1 VAFAPRWPGLGI
13 VLQSQFSWHL
23 NVWQICYKIA
33 EKSSKIVPL
42 GAPLFTKD
50 QLCKRIREEPMK
62 IARLV
67 SFVLAAA
74 AMVLQAGAAQAAMK
88 TQWIDYKQGSTAL
101 SGYLAYDD
109 AVQGRRPGVLMI
121 HDRSGFSEGT
131 LADARMI
138 AGLGYVVFAED
149 IFGKGFVPKTVPEM
163 METIG
168 IYDKDRALMRARALA
183 GLDVLKAQPMVDPA
197 KLASVGYCFG
207 GTTGIELIETGAPLL
222 GFVSVHGAFQNFAPE
237 AAKNIKGRVL
247 ILHGAEDPVAPM
259 NELDA
264 VISQFRAAK
273 VDFEVNLYSG
283 AAHGFTKPQNPSEVR
298 ADDEY
303 KVAMSRFLKDLLA
316 H

>member
-1 VAFAPRWPGLGI
+1 
-13 VLQSQFSWHL
+13 
-23 NVWQICYKIA
+23 
-33 EKSSKIVPL
+33 
-42 GAPLFTKD
+42 
-50 QLCKRIREEPMK
+50 MK
-62 IARLV
+62 IARIA

-74 AMVLQAGAAQAAMK
+74 AIVLQAGAAQAAMK

-101 SGYLAYDD
+101 SGYLVYDD

-121 HDRSGFSEGT
+121 HDRSGFSPGT
-131 LADARMI
+131 LADAEMI
-138 AGLGYVVFAED
+138 ARLGYVVFAED
-149 IFGKGFVPKTVPEM
+149 IFGKGVVPKTVPEM
-163 METIG
+163 MDTIA
-168 IYDKDRALMRARALA
+168 IYDKDRPLMRARALA
-183 GLDVLKAQPMVDPA
+183 GLDVLKAQPMVDPS

-259 NELDA
+259 AELNA

-283 AAHGFTKPQNPSEVR
+283 AAHAFTKPQNPSEVR

-303 KVAMSRFLKDLLA
+303 KVAMTRFLKDILA
-316 H
+316 Q

>member
-1 VAFAPRWPGLGI
+1 M
-13 VLQSQFSWHL
+13 
-23 NVWQICYKIA
+23 
-33 EKSSKIVPL
+33 KIV
-42 GAPLFTKD
+42 
-50 QLCKRIREEPMK
+50 
-62 IARLV
+62 RLA

-74 AMVLQAGAAQAAMK
+74 AIFLQARSANAAVK
-88 TQWIDYKQGSTAL
+88 TQWIDYKQGNTAL
-101 SGYLAYDD
+101 SGYLVYDD

-121 HDRSGFSEGT
+121 HDRSGFSEST

-163 METIG
+163 METIA
-168 IYDKDRALMRARALA
+168 IYDKDRPLMRARALA
-183 GLDVLKAQPMVDPA
+183 GFDVLKAQPTVDPA

-207 GTTGIELIETGAPLL
+207 GTTGIELMETGAPLL
-222 GFVSVHGAFQNFAPE
+222 GFVSVHGAFNNFTPE

-259 NELDA
+259 DQLNI

-283 AAHGFTKPQNPSEVR
+283 AAHGFTKPQNPSEMR

-303 KVAMSRFLKDLLA
+303 KVAMTRFLKDLLGR
-316 H
+316 

>member
-1 VAFAPRWPGLGI
+1 
-13 VLQSQFSWHL
+13 
-23 NVWQICYKIA
+23 
-33 EKSSKIVPL
+33 
-42 GAPLFTKD
+42 
-50 QLCKRIREEPMK
+50 
-62 IARLV
+62 
-67 SFVLAAA
+67 
-74 AMVLQAGAAQAAMK
+74 
-88 TQWIDYKQGSTAL
+88 
-101 SGYLAYDD
+101 
-109 AVQGRRPGVLMI
+109 
-121 HDRSGFSEGT
+121 
-131 LADARMI
+131 MI

-149 IFGKGFVPKTVPEM
+149 IFGKGIVPKTVPEM
-163 METIG
+163 MDTIA

-183 GLDVLKAQPMVDPA
+183 GFDVLKAQPMVDPA

-222 GFVSVHGAFQNFAPE
+222 GFVSVHGAFQNFTPE
-237 AAKNIKGRVL
+237 GAKNIKGRVL

-259 NELDA
+259 TELDA

-303 KVAMSRFLKDLLA
+303 KVAMARFLKDLLG

>member
-1 VAFAPRWPGLGI
+1 
-13 VLQSQFSWHL
+13 
-23 NVWQICYKIA
+23 
-33 EKSSKIVPL
+33 
-42 GAPLFTKD
+42 
-50 QLCKRIREEPMK
+50 MK
-62 IARLV
+62 IARIVFIIIAVVAVFLH
-67 SFVLAAA
+67 
-74 AMVLQAGAAQAAMK
+74 AGAAHAALK
-88 TQWIDYKQGSTAL
+88 TKWIDYNQGDTLL
-101 SGYLAYDD
+101 SGYLVYDD

-149 IFGKGFVPKTVPEM
+149 IFGKGVVPKTVPEM
-163 METIG
+163 MDTIA

-183 GLDVLKAQPMVDPA
+183 GFDVLKAQPMIDPA

-237 AAKNIKGRVL
+237 AAKGIKGRVL

-259 NELDA
+259 DELDK

-298 ADDEY
+298 ADEEY
-303 KVAMSRFLKDLLA
+303 KVAMARFLKDLLGR
-316 H
+316 